1 MTTTKDGMGIAKVTT
16 EEAMQ
21 DITVGDVPEGV
32 EIVAKILKSPHMP
45 RPKKDKQE
53 MASVHMFL

>member
-1 MTTTKDGMGIAKVTT
+1 MGIAKVTT